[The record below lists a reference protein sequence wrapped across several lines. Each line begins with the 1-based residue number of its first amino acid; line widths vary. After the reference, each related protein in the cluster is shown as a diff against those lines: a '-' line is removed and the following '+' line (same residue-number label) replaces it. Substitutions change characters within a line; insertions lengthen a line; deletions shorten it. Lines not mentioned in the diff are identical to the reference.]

1 MKVTRIRR
9 CSILFLEPRET
20 VHFSLGAV
28 LSGGDGL
35 VRHGTWQ
42 AIAPH
47 LECGE
52 VEVEA
57 WMASLLGTISPSRW
71 MDWKDCG
78 VSYEQICALIKMGLV
93 IATDDIDDLEHI
105 RRNDEKLRATE
116 WWPLAAACAASAR
129 WSSVDSA
136 ADMERNGT
144 NTVAGLM
151 RSREAPVPEPDSVA
165 DTYLPRCEPD
175 AFDELLRRRV
185 TCRNFSGRS
194 LELADF
200 ARMMERV
207 FSATHV
213 EEPAKGLRFL
223 KRSSPSGGGFH
234 ATDAYLLV
242 QRVEGLA
249 PGLYRYL
256 PESHALSRVEGNQ
269 EQLAQLAA
277 QMVAGQHWFANAPV
291 MVALVATYRRSYWK
305 YRNHAKAYRA
315 LILDSGHLSQTLY
328 LSATDMG
335 MGAFV
340 TAAINEVQIETMFGL
355 DPLEKGVIAVCGFGY
370 RTDKMSITEF
380 DPGRAVWPAVAD

>member
-1 MKVTRIRR
+1 
-9 CSILFLEPRET
+9 
-20 VHFSLGAV
+20 
-28 LSGGDGL
+28 
-35 VRHGTWQ
+35 
-42 AIAPH
+42 
-47 LECGE
+47 
-52 VEVEA
+52 
-57 WMASLLGTISPSRW
+57 MASLLGTISPSRW

-78 VSYEQICALIKMGLV
+78 VSYEQVCTLIRMGLV
-93 IATDDIDDLEHI
+93 IAMDDIDDLDHI
-105 RRNDEKLRATE
+105 RRCDEKLRAAE
-116 WWPLAAACAASAR
+116 WWPLAAACAARAR
-129 WSSVDSA
+129 WSDVDSA

-151 RSREAPVPEPDSVA
+151 KSREAPVPEPDGVA
-165 DTYLPRCEPD
+165 DTYLPRSESD

-185 TCRNFSGRS
+185 TCRNFSDRL
-194 LELADF
+194 LEHAVF

-207 FSATHV
+207 FAATHV